1 METKDKLEAALKAA
15 MKAREEVRK
24 RTVRMALAAVRQLEI
39 DRQIKLDE
47 TGVLSVLQKE
57 IKTRRETIED
67 ARKANR
73 TDLVADAEA
82 EILVLEDF
90 LPKALDSDELMALVE
105 AAITEAGATSSAD
118 MGKVMKIL
126 MPRVAGRVPG
136 DQVSAAV
143 RQHLQK

>member
-67 ARKANR
+67 ALKGNR
-73 TDLVADAEA
+73 PDLVADAEA
-82 EILVLEDF
+82 EITVLERF
-90 LPKALDSDELMALVE
+90 LPKALGSDELMALVE
-105 AAITEAGATSSAD
+105 AAIAEAGATSPAD

-143 RQHLQK
+143 RQRLQK